1 MSNEWARV
9 ARKAHSATPG
19 EVGARTVSR
28 MSGDFSIYADDDE
41 QQKQAQARRVAV
53 VEIPTRR
60 WVGSAL
66 LSLGVYLNNR
76 YLLHID
82 SSAGWLRI
90 TLVMAVYCAISWPL
104 MVAFYD
110 RFKGDLSLAFLI
122 LDVPVWTMAIYY
134 SGAERSWLFFILFIR
149 VADQAPTRI
158 RRALAFAVFGTFCFA
173 VMLLWVVTVDGRP
186 VPLATAIVK
195 IAFVFAG
202 GFYIAFALRGVERR
216 RGQLANS
223 VRVSPELMRKL
234 EMQSID
240 LLEARQHAE
249 EASAAKSE
257 FLADMSHELR
267 TPLHGIIGM
276 LQLAIDTETSS
287 ERALQ
292 LDMARRSAET
302 LLVTIGDIL
311 DFSKIEARRLELEP
325 VYFSIRQLLIDALKG
340 LGIIAAEKGL
350 TLAYAVASEVPD
362 RLWGDPLRIRQIVV
376 NLIGNALKF
385 TNRGEVVV
393 RISCEVMSVDRATIG
408 FEVRDTG
415 VGIDPLRRASIF
427 DPFTEAASSHSR
439 RYGSSGLGLAIVS
452 RLLEAMGGVITV
464 ESEQG
469 KGSTFRVVLP
479 MPCEPIGSAPPPEW
493 ETALAGMRVLLIEP
507 NITTRAILAGT
518 LRAHGMVPE
527 AYPTLD
533 RALQPSIRAAYAC
546 LVGDAGILATT
557 PWIPPVP
564 VVRIASPLAPAHH
577 GGVFVTRP
585 VGERELIEAV
595 GVALGVTQG
604 AMTYTLERPSEISR
618 PLRVLVVDDNTVNQ
632 EFAAEAVRRIGHI
645 VTTAASGGEALDIL
659 ARKTFDVVI
668 LDVQME
674 GIDGLEVM
682 RRFRAAERG
691 TRIPIVALTAQTA
704 AEDRDRCL
712 AAGFDAVVTKPASQ
726 ATLGAI
732 IRDLTGAMRSFDGV
746 PGPVDA
752 ILDAVGGNVRLLA
765 RVRDAFAMQTPR
777 LLAALREAIDAH
789 DGDALFKTAHTL
801 KGAIS
806 NFDVPGA
813 IAATSQIERA
823 GTAGDFTRAAELLPE
838 LEAAIRELQER
849 IDATLG

>member
-1 MSNEWARV
+1 MS
-9 ARKAHSATPG
+9 SDLSFQT
-19 EVGARTVSR
+19 
-28 MSGDFSIYADDDE
+28 DDSE
-41 QQKQAQARRVAV
+41 QQKRARARRVAV

-60 WVGSAL
+60 CVGSAL

-76 YLLHID
+76 YLLHSD
-82 SSAGWLRI
+82 SSAGWLRV
-90 TLVMAVYCAISWPL
+90 TLIMAVYCAVSWPL

-110 RFKGDLSLAFLI
+110 RVKGDLALVFLI
-122 LDVPVWTMAIYY
+122 IDVPIWTMAIYY

-158 RRALAFAVFGTFCFA
+158 RRAFGFAVFGTFCFA
-173 VMLLWVVTVDGRP
+173 LMLLWVVTIDGRAVTP
-186 VPLATAIVK
+186 ATAIVK

-202 GFYIAFALRGVERR
+202 GLYIAFALRGVERR
-216 RGQLANS
+216 RGQLTTA
-223 VRVSPELMRKL
+223 VRVSRELTRTL
-234 EMQSID
+234 EAQSIE

-257 FLADMSHELR
+257 FLANMSHELR

-276 LQLAIDTETSS
+276 LQLAIDTETSA

-292 LDMARRSAET
+292 LDMARRSADT

-325 VYFSIRQLLIDALKG
+325 VYFSIRQLLIDALKE

-362 RLWGDPLRIRQIVV
+362 RLWGDPLRIRQIAI

-385 TNRGEVVV
+385 TDRGEVVV
-393 RISCEVMSVDRATIG
+393 RVSCEVMSVDQATIG

-415 VGIDPLRRASIF
+415 VGIDPSQRASIF
-427 DPFTEAASSHSR
+427 DPFTEADSTHSR

-479 MPCEPIGSAPPPEW
+479 MSCEPVGSAPSPEW
-493 ETALAGMRVLLIEP
+493 ETALAGVRVLLIEP

-546 LVGDAGILATT
+546 LVADAGILATT

-564 VVRIASPLAPAHH
+564 IVRIASPLAPAYH

-585 VGERELIEAV
+585 VGERELIDAV
-595 GVALGVTQG
+595 GVALGVTPG
-604 AMTYTLERPSEISR
+604 TMTFTLERPSEISR
-618 PLRVLVVDDNTVNQ
+618 PRRVLVVDDNTVNQ

-645 VTTAASGGEALDIL
+645 VTTVASGVEALDIL
-659 ARKTFDVVI
+659 ARKTFDVVL
-668 LDVQME
+668 LDIQME
-674 GIDGLEVM
+674 GLDGLEVT

-691 TRIPIVALTAQTA
+691 VRTPIVALTAQTA

-712 AAGFDAVVTKPASQ
+712 AAGFDAVITKPATQ
-726 ATLGAI
+726 ATLGAV
-732 IRDLTGAMRSFDGV
+732 IREMTGAMRSSDGV
-746 PGPVDA
+746 PGPVDG

-777 LLAALREAIDAH
+777 LMAELHEAIAAR
-789 DGDALFKTAHTL
+789 DGEALFKTAHTL

-806 NFDVPGA
+806 NFDVPSA
-813 IAATSQIERA
+813 IATTSQIERA
-823 GTAGDFTRAAELLPE
+823 GTTGDFARASELLPE

-849 IDATLG
+849 IDAALG

>member
-1 MSNEWARV
+1 MS
-9 ARKAHSATPG
+9 S
-19 EVGARTVSR
+19 
-28 MSGDFSIYADDDE
+28 DFSIQAGDDE
-41 QQKQAQARRVAV
+41 QQKRVRARRVAV

-76 YLLHID
+76 YLLNIP
-82 SSAGWLRI
+82 SNAEWLRI
-90 TLVMAVYCAISWPL
+90 TLVMAVYCAVSWPL
-104 MVAFYD
+104 LVAFHD

-122 LDVPVWTMAIYY
+122 LDVPIWTMAIYD

-158 RRALAFAVFGTFCFA
+158 RRAVGFALFGTLCFA
-173 VMLLWVVTVDGRP
+173 AMLLWVVTVDGRP
-186 VPLATAIVK
+186 VPPATAVVK
-195 IAFVFAG
+195 TVFVLVG
-202 GFYIAFALRGVERR
+202 GLYIAFALRGVEKR
-216 RGQLANS
+216 RGKLANA
-223 VRVSPELMRKL
+223 VRVSRELMRRF
-234 EMQSID
+234 ESQSID

-257 FLADMSHELR
+257 FLANMSHELR

-276 LQLAIDTETSS
+276 LQLAIDTETSAD
-287 ERALQ
+287 RALQ

-311 DFSKIEARRLELEP
+311 DFSRIEARRLELEP
-325 VYFSIRQLLIDALKG
+325 VYFSVRQLLNDALKE

-350 TLAYAVASEVPD
+350 TLAYAVAPEVPD
-362 RLWGDPLRIRQIVV
+362 MLWGDRLRIRQIFV

-385 TNRGEVVV
+385 TNRGEVAV
-393 RISCEVMSVDRATIG
+393 RVSCQVMSVDRATIV

-415 VGIDPLRRASIF
+415 VGIDPLQRESIF
-427 DPFTEAASSHSR
+427 DPFTEADSTHSR

-479 MPCEPIGSAPPPEW
+479 LPCEPVGSTSPPEW
-493 ETALAGMRVLLIEP
+493 EKALAGVRVLLIEP
-507 NITTRAILAGT
+507 NITARTMLGGM

-527 AYPTLD
+527 AYATLD
-533 RALQPSIRAAYAC
+533 RALEPSIRAAYAC
-546 LVGDAGILATT
+546 LVADASILATT

-585 VGERELIEAV
+585 VGERELIDAV
-595 GVALGVTQG
+595 GVALGVTPR
-604 AMTYTLERPSEISR
+604 AMTYTLERRSDISR
-618 PLRVLVVDDNTVNQ
+618 PLRVLVVDDNTVSQ

-645 VTTAASGGEALDIL
+645 VTTAASGSEALDIL
-659 ARKTFDVVI
+659 ARKSFEVVL

-674 GIDGLEVM
+674 GVDGLEVT

-691 TRIPIVALTAQTA
+691 KRTPIVALTAQTA
-704 AEDRDRCL
+704 TSDRDRCL
-712 AAGFDAVVTKPASQ
+712 EAGFDAVVTKPATQ
-726 ATLGAI
+726 GTLGAI
-732 IRDLTGAMRSFDGV
+732 IREVTGAMRTFDGI
-746 PGPVDA
+746 PAPADA

-777 LLAALREAIDAH
+777 LLDALREAIAAH
-789 DGDALFKTAHTL
+789 DGDALFRTAHTL

-813 IAATSQIERA
+813 IATTSQIEHAAKAEDFAHA
-823 GTAGDFTRAAELLPE
+823 GELLPD
-838 LEAAIRELQER
+838 LEAAIHELQER
-849 IDATLG
+849 IDAALG